1 MNSLTPLI
9 LVLFNFIF
17 IPTLVDWTSYYE
29 EIENKSLRHRNNL
42 FKQFFFMMIN
52 TVFIPITQTAT
63 ISSFLFYFTHKN
75 LDTIQL
81 ELSQNFLQTSEF
93 FLKYII
99 QCTFMTNI
107 IQILDLPHYL
117 YMTMK
122 KFLMRS
128 RAYLEDEVEDDYYFD
143 LGYHF
148 AFSITIFT
156 VIFIFS
162 AAVPL
167 IPCFGFLFFGFKYMI
182 DKYNFV
188 FVYQTEFESRGNLG
202 QAVHRYCTFGLLLF

>member
-1 MNSLTPLI
+1 
-9 LVLFNFIF
+9 
-17 IPTLVDWTSYYE
+17 
-29 EIENKSLRHRNNL
+29 
-42 FKQFFFMMIN
+42 
-52 TVFIPITQTAT
+52 
-63 ISSFLFYFTHKN
+63 
-75 LDTIQL
+75 
-81 ELSQNFLQTSEF
+81 
-93 FLKYII
+93 
-99 QCTFMTNI
+99 MTNI
-107 IQILDLPHYL
+107 IQILDLPHYF
-117 YMTMK
+117 YMMLK

-128 RAYLEDEVEDDYYFD
+128 KAYLEDEVEDDYYFD

-156 VIFIFS
+156 LIFIFS

-202 QAVHRYCTFGLLLF
+202 